1 MWGKVRT
8 YGLTRLLGG
17 GGLVVVFLTPGCVT
31 QPKWEPVPA
40 KVTTKVYDERDTAVR
55 LLREWQE
62 VIKQP
67 QFWMH
72 PPYYHHKAAAEKFL
86 EEQG

>member
-31 QPKWEPVPA
+31 ESKWEPVPA
-40 KVTTKVYDERDTAVR
+40 KVTTKVYDQRG
-55 LLREWQE
+55 QE
-62 VIKQP
+62 TDGSYQ
-67 QFWMH
+67 
-72 PPYYHHKAAAEKFL
+72 AEKDEL
-86 EEQG
+86 GAASIGVLATAK